1 MTPAQLISK
10 KRDGEELS
18 EAAIAK
24 FIRDYMSDNIADYQM
39 SAFAMAVYFQGMTN
53 AETVALTRAL
63 LESGTQLQWNDP
75 TPKVDKHS
83 TGGLGDKVSLVLA
96 PLLASCGV
104 QVPMISGRGLGITG
118 GTLDK
123 LESISGFRTD
133 LSLADFQK
141 QTQKIGCVISG
152 ATLDLAPADRRLY
165 ALRDVTGTVP
175 SQPLI
180 ISSILSK
187 KLAENLDSLVL
198 DVKCG
203 SGAFMKKTEQASSLA
218 RQLTEVGSKLGVP
231 TKAIVTDMN
240 QPLGFA
246 VGNAI
251 EVEESVAALRGDGPD
266 DLAELTV
273 ALGSELLHSVGLVD
287 SIVEGRGKLHDLLQ
301 SGHALEKFEQM
312 VAAQSGRID
321 DFELANETVINSPRK
336 GFVESIDC
344 HFVGGFVVSL
354 GGGRRKL
361 SDEIDHR
368 VGVRLETKIGS
379 DVEAGQPLARVYS
392 TSDFDQAEFLGA
404 FSIVDEEVPKSELI
418 LGRM

>member
-24 FIRDYMSDNIADYQM
+24 FIRDYMSDNVADYQM
-39 SAFAMAVYFQGMTN
+39 SAFAMAVCFQGMTN

-63 LESGTQLQWNDP
+63 LESGTQLHWNDP

-133 LSLADFQK
+133 LSLAEFQR

-251 EVEESVAALRGDGPD
+251 EVEESVAALRGEGPE

-301 SGHALEKFEQM
+301 TGHALEKFEQM
-312 VAAQSGRID
+312 VAAQSGRIA